1 MRIYN
6 FEAASKKS
14 TKHFKRFHRGLKN
27 IFSNKRLLVT
37 WFFRLFAIGV
47 TVMAALFVYLSFTL
61 PDPNTLLERTV
72 PESTK
77 IYDRNNQLLY
87 EVHGEVKRT
96 LVQLDAIS
104 DYAKH
109 ATVAVEDKDFYSH
122 SGFSIRGIFRSIW
135 KDIKTGSAQQGGS
148 TITQQFVKN
157 ALLTKEKHLIRKVKE
172 LILSV
177 ELEAR
182 YTKDQI
188 LQLYLNEIPYG
199 RNAYGIEA
207 ASQAYFGKHA
217 NELSLGEAAY
227 LAALPQSTTYYNPL
241 GPHRDAL
248 DRRQQTILG
257 LMEAQGYITKDQKEA
272 ALQEKV
278 AFTPLQN
285 NLKAPHFVLYVQDYL
300 AKKYGEL
307 SLEQGGLK
315 VYTTLDLKLQDIA
328 ENVVKEQA
336 DKNEKESK
344 AYNAGFVA
352 IDPKTGQILAMVGSR
367 DFFGKSAPAG
377 CNPGKDC
384 LFDPSVNVTL
394 TPQQPGSSFKP
405 YVYLTA
411 FKEGQG
417 YAPASLLMDVKTN
430 FGRNGDSDY
439 VPQNYNGQ
447 FNGPV
452 SIRKA
457 LAGSLNIPA
466 VKMLAL
472 VGVDNAT
479 QTARDLG
486 ITSPLKNCG
495 LSLVLGGCEVTLL
508 DHTAGYA
515 TLANGGIKNPVTP
528 ILKVEDKSGNTL
540 EEFTQKSSRV
550 VDAQAVYELTSIMTD
565 NNARSYIFGVNNYL
579 TLPDRQ
585 LACKTGTT
593 NRWRDGWSMCYT
605 PSIAVGA
612 WVGNSNNK
620 EMKAATA
627 DGSRVAAPITNKFL
641 KQALQG
647 TPAEQFAVPDGISK
661 VVVDS
666 VSGKLP
672 TEFSPETKE
681 EVFASYSVPKEYD
694 DVHIG
699 VKIDRT
705 SGLPANNLTPPENI
719 DLHTYTVFHSER
731 PDNAAWETPVRE
743 WMLAKQMP
751 LPPEGSIITNP
762 TPTPNTGEDPKASII
777 SPAEGAVITQSI
789 FTVQVEA
796 SSPAG
801 ITRIDLLIDGQ
812 LVESKTAA
820 PYNFMVGRQLTD
832 GPKTIAIHLI
842 DKNGKTA
849 DQSVPVIFAVNAPIT
864 LVKPNPN
871 STQTGHVAI
880 AAVSGQD
887 LGTISFYANAI
898 LIATAE
904 GLQNPD
910 GSYTYSTDWIPTTN
924 GTYKLQAKANSTSSE
939 KISILYKK

>member
-6 FEAASKKS
+6 FETVSKKS
-14 TKHFKRFHRGLKN
+14 TKHFKRVHKGIKHLLG
-27 IFSNKRLLVT
+27 NKRLLVS

-47 TVMAALFVYLSFTL
+47 ALVAVLFVYLSFTL
-61 PDPNTLLERTV
+61 PDPNTLMERTV

-109 ATVAVEDKDFYSH
+109 ATIAVEDKDFYSH

-157 ALLTKEKHLIRKVKE
+157 ALLTKDKHLIRKVKE

-207 ASQAYFGKHA
+207 ASQAYFNKRA

-248 DRRQQTILG
+248 DRRQQTILA
-257 LMEAQGYITKDQKEA
+257 LMETQGYITTQQKDE

-278 AFTPLQN
+278 VFTPLQN
-285 NLKAPHFVLYVQDYL
+285 SLKAPHFVLYVQDYL
-300 AKKYGEL
+300 AKKYGETA
-307 SLEQGGLK
+307 LEQGGLK
-315 VYTTLDLKLQDIA
+315 VYTTLDTKLQNIA
-328 ENVVKEQA
+328 ENAVKEQA
-336 DKNEKESK
+336 EKNEKDSK

-352 IDPKTGQILAMVGSR
+352 IDPRTGQILAMVGSR

-384 LFDPSVNVTL
+384 LFDPSVNVAL

-411 FKEGQG
+411 FKEDYG

-439 VPQNYNGQ
+439 VPQNYNNN

-466 VKMLAL
+466 VKILAL
-472 VGVDNAT
+472 VGVDKAT

-508 DHTAGYA
+508 DHTASYA
-515 TLANGGIKNPVTP
+515 TLANGGIKHPVTP
-528 ILKVEDKSGNTL
+528 LLKVEDKSGNTL
-540 EEFTQKSSRV
+540 EQYTEKNSRV

-565 NNARSYIFGVNNYL
+565 NNARSYVFGVTNYL
-579 TLPDRQ
+579 TLPDRPI
-585 LACKTGTT
+585 ACKTGTT
-593 NRWRDGWSMCYT
+593 NRWRDGWSMCFT

-620 EMKAATA
+620 EMKIAS
-627 DGSRVAAPITNKFL
+627 DGARVAAPITHAFL

-647 TPAEQFAVPDGISK
+647 TPAEQFPIPEGIRTIAVDAI
-661 VVVDS
+661 
-666 VSGKLP
+666 SGKLP
-672 TEFSPETKE
+672 TAFTPETKE
-681 EVFASYSVPKEYD
+681 DVFASYAVPKEFD

-705 SGLPANNLTPPENI
+705 SGLPANNLTPPENV
-719 DLHTYTVFHSER
+719 DLRIYTVFRSER
-731 PDNAAWETPVRE
+731 PDNPAWETPVRE
-743 WMLAKQMP
+743 WMLSKQIP
-751 LPPEGSIITNP
+751 LPPEGSIFTNP
-762 TPTPNTGEDPKASII
+762 TPTPNTGEDPTVTIV
-777 SPAEGAVITQSI
+777 SPAESSVITQNSFI
-789 FTVQVEA
+789 VQVDA
-796 SSPAG
+796 NSPVG
-801 ITRIDLLIDGQ
+801 IARIDLLIDGQ
-812 LVESKTAA
+812 LIESKAA
-820 PYNFMVGRQLTD
+820 EPYRFVVGRQPTD
-832 GPKTIAIHLI
+832 GPKSIAIHLV

-849 DQSVPVIFAVNAPIT
+849 DQSIPVFFAVNAPIT
-864 LVKPNPN
+864 IIKPAPN
-871 STQTGHVAI
+871 TTESGMVTLT
-880 AAVSGQD
+880 AVSGQD
-887 LGTISFYANAI
+887 FGTLTFYANNV
-898 LIATAE
+898 LIATAD

-910 GSYTYSTDWIPTTN
+910 GSYAYTTVWKPAN
-924 GTYKLQAKANSTSSE
+924 NSTYKLQAKAGSTNSE
-939 KISILYKK
+939 KISFTYKK

>member
-6 FEAASKKS
+6 FEAATKKS
-14 TKHFKRFHRGLKN
+14 SKHFKRIRRGFKN
-27 IFSNKRLLVT
+27 LAANKRLLVS
-37 WFFRLFAIGV
+37 WFFRLFALGV
-47 TVMAALFVYLSFTL
+47 TLVAALFVYLSFTL

-96 LVQLDAIS
+96 LVQLDQIS
-104 DYAKH
+104 TYSKQ

-122 SGFSIRGIFRSIW
+122 SGFSIRGILRSVW
-135 KDIKTGSAQQGGS
+135 KDVTSVSAQQGGS

-157 ALLTKEKHLIRKVKE
+157 ALLTKDKHLIRKVKE

-182 YTKDQI
+182 YTKDEI

-207 ASQAYFGKHA
+207 ASQAYFSKHA
-217 NELSLGEAAY
+217 NELTLGEAAY
-227 LAALPQSTTYYNPL
+227 LAALPQSTTYYNPM

-257 LMEAQGYITKDQKEA
+257 LMEAQGYITKEQKEA
-272 ALQEKV
+272 ALQEKIV
-278 AFTPLQN
+278 FTPLQN

-300 AKKYGEL
+300 AKKYGEKT
-307 SLEQGGLK
+307 LEQGGLK

-328 ENVVKEQA
+328 EAVVKEQA

-417 YAPASLLMDVKTN
+417 YAPASMLMDVKTN

-439 VPQNYNGQ
+439 VPQNYNGG

-472 VGVDNAT
+472 VGIDKAT

-508 DHTAGYA
+508 DHTASYA
-515 TLANGGIKNPVTP
+515 TLANGGVKNPTTP
-528 ILKVEDKSGNTL
+528 ILKIEDKSGNTL
-540 EEFTQKSSRV
+540 EEFVDKSSRV
-550 VDAQAVYELTSIMTD
+550 VDAQAVYELTHIMTD

-579 TLPDRQ
+579 TLPDRP

-593 NRWRDGWSMCYT
+593 NRWRDGWSMCFT
-605 PSIAVGA
+605 PGMAVGA

-620 EMKAATA
+620 EMKVAA
-627 DGSRVAAPITNKFL
+627 DGSRVAAPMTNKFL
-641 KQALQG
+641 RQALQG
-647 TPAEQFAVPDGISK
+647 TPIEQFSIPDGITRIT
-661 VVVDS
+661 VDA

-672 TEFSPETKE
+672 TEFTPETRE
-681 EVFASYSVPKEYD
+681 EVFANYATPKEYD
-694 DVHIG
+694 DVHIA

-705 SGLPANNLTPPENI
+705 SGLPANNLTPPENV
-719 DLHTYTVFHSER
+719 DLHTYTVFRSER
-731 PDNAAWETPVRE
+731 PDNPAWETPVRE
-743 WMLAKQMP
+743 WMQSKQLP
-751 LPPEGSIITNP
+751 FPPEGSIITNP
-762 TPTPNTGEDPKASII
+762 VPTPNTGEDPKATIVY
-777 SPAEGAVITQSI
+777 PVEGAVITQSI
-789 FTVQVEA
+789 FSVQVEA
-796 SSPAG
+796 ESPAG
-801 ITRIDLLIDGQ
+801 ITRVDLLIDGQ
-812 LVESKTAA
+812 LIESKTVG
-820 PYNFMVGRQLTD
+820 PYNFMVNRQLTD
-832 GPKTIAIHLI
+832 GPKVIAIHLT

-864 LVKPNPN
+864 IIKPSPN
-871 STQTGHVAI
+871 STQTGQI
-880 AAVSGQD
+880 ELTAVSGQNFD
-887 LGTISFYANAI
+887 ALSFYANNI
-898 LIATAE
+898 LVATAE
-904 GLQNPD
+904 GLQSPD
-910 GSYTYSTDWIPTTN
+910 GSYAYNAVWTPS
-924 GTYKLQAKANSTSSE
+924 GSGAYKLQAKNNTDSSE
-939 KISILYKK
+939 RVTFVYKK

>member
-6 FEAASKKS
+6 FETASKKPV
-14 TKHFKRFHRGLKN
+14 KHFKRFQKNLKTILGN
-27 IFSNKRLLVT
+27 RRLLIS

-47 TVMAALFVYLSFTL
+47 TLMAALFVYLSFTL

-96 LVQLDAIS
+96 LVQLNAIS

-157 ALLTKEKHLIRKVKE
+157 ALLTKDKHIIRKIKE
-172 LILSV
+172 LVLSV

-207 ASQAYFGKHA
+207 ASQAYFNKHA

-257 LMEAQGYITKDQKEA
+257 LMEAQGYITKEQKEA

-285 NLKAPHFVLYVQDYL
+285 SLKAPHFVLYVQDYL
-300 AKKYGEL
+300 AKKYGEIT
-307 SLEQGGLK
+307 LEQGGLK
-315 VYTTLDLKLQDIA
+315 VYTTLDSKLQDIA
-328 ENVVKEQA
+328 ESAVREQA
-336 DKNEKESK
+336 DKNEKDSK

-384 LFDPSVNVTL
+384 LFDPSVNVAL

-417 YAPASLLMDVKTN
+417 YAPASLLMDVKTD

-439 VPQNYNGQ
+439 VPQNYNGA

-466 VKMLAL
+466 VKILAL
-472 VGVDNAT
+472 VGVDKAT

-508 DHTAGYA
+508 DHTASYA
-515 TLANGGIKNPVTP
+515 TLANGGVKNPATP

-540 EEFTQKSSRV
+540 EEFTEKSSRV
-550 VDAQAVYELTSIMTD
+550 VDAQAVYELISIMTD
-565 NNARSYIFGVNNYL
+565 NNARSYIFGVNNFL
-579 TLPDRQ
+579 TLPDRV

-593 NRWRDGWSMCYT
+593 NRWRDGWSMCFT

-620 EMKAATA
+620 EMKVAA
-627 DGSRVAAPITNKFL
+627 DGARVAAPITNKFL
-641 KQALQG
+641 RQALQG
-647 TPAEQFAVPDGISK
+647 TPAEQFPVPDGIST
-661 VVVDS
+661 VVVDA

-672 TEFSPETKE
+672 TEFTPETKE
-681 EVFASYSVPKEYD
+681 ETFASYAVPKEYD

-699 VKIDRT
+699 VKVDRT
-705 SGLPANNLTPPENI
+705 SGLPANNLTPPENV
-719 DLHTYTVFHSER
+719 DLRIYTVFHSEK
-731 PDNAAWETPVRE
+731 PDNPAWETPVRE
-743 WMLAKQMP
+743 WMLSKQMP
-751 LPPEGSIITNP
+751 LPPEGSIVTNP
-762 TPTPNTGEDPKASII
+762 TPTPNTGEDPKATIT
-777 SPAEGAVITQSI
+777 SPAEGSVITQSI
-789 FTVQVEA
+789 FTVQVDA

-801 ITRIDLLIDGQ
+801 ITRVDLLIDGQ
-812 LVESKTAA
+812 LVESKSTG
-820 PYNFMVGRQLTD
+820 PYNFMVGHQLTD
-832 GPKTIAIHLI
+832 GPKTIAIHLT

-864 LVKPNPN
+864 IIKPTPN
-871 STQTGHVAI
+871 ATESGTVTL

-887 LGTISFYANAI
+887 FGTINFYANNA
-898 LIATAE
+898 LVATAD
-904 GLQNPD
+904 GLENPD
-910 GSYTYSTDWIPTTN
+910 GSYTYNATWTPTTN
-924 GTYKLQAKANSTSSE
+924 GAYKLQAKAGPTSSE
-939 KISILYKK
+939 KINLTYKK

>member
-6 FEAASKKS
+6 FETASKKS
-14 TKHFKRFHRGLKN
+14 TKYFKRLHKGLKN
-27 IFSNKRLLVT
+27 IFSNKRLLVS
-37 WFFRLFAIGV
+37 WFFRLFAVGV

-157 ALLTKEKHLIRKVKE
+157 ALLTKDKQLIRKVKE
-172 LILSV
+172 LVLSV

-227 LAALPQSTTYYNPL
+227 LAGLPQSTTYYNPL

-257 LMEAQGYITKDQKEA
+257 LMETQGYITKEQKES

-315 VYTTLDLKLQDIA
+315 VYTTLDSKLQDIA
-328 ENVVKEQA
+328 ESVVKEQA

-439 VPQNYNGQ
+439 VPQNYNGG

-472 VGVDNAT
+472 VGVENAT

-508 DHTAGYA
+508 DHTASYA
-515 TLANGGIKNPVTP
+515 TLANGGIKNPATP

-540 EEFTQKSSRV
+540 EEFTEKSSRV

-565 NNARSYIFGVNNYL
+565 NNARSYIFGVSNFL

-593 NRWRDGWSMCYT
+593 NRWRDGWSMCFT

-647 TPAEQFAVPDGISK
+647 TPVEQFPTPDGISK
-661 VVVDS
+661 VIVDS

-681 EVFASYSVPKEYD
+681 EVFASYSVPKDYD

-699 VKIDRT
+699 VRIDRT
-705 SGLPANNLTPPENI
+705 NGLPANNLTPPENI
-719 DLHTYTVFHSER
+719 DLHTYTVFRSER

-743 WMLAKQMP
+743 WMLSKQMP

-762 TPTPNTGEDPKASII
+762 TPTPNTGEDPKASIT

-796 SSPAG
+796 SSPVG
-801 ITRIDLLIDGQ
+801 ITRVDLLIDGQ
-812 LVESKTAA
+812 LVESKAAA
-820 PYNFMVGRQLTD
+820 PYNFMVGRQPTD

-842 DKNGKTA
+842 DKNGKTV

-864 LVKPNPN
+864 IIKPSSNT
-871 STQTGHVAI
+871 TQSGQISI

-887 LGTISFYANAI
+887 LGTLSFYANNI
-898 LIATAE
+898 VIATAD

-910 GSYTYSTDWIPTTN
+910 GSYIYSTEWTPASN
-924 GTYKLQAKANSTSSE
+924 GTYKLQAKSNNTGSE
-939 KISILYKK
+939 KISIVYKK